1 MVDREEIENVIDALV
16 IALFRLNDKIEKQL
30 SKDKLKKASKNL
42 NKLEN
47 AISCIE
53 ELAEEIGG

>member
-1 MVDREEIENVIDALV
+1 MNLKNDIDDVIDLLE
-16 IALFRLNDKIEKQL
+16 ISLYRLNDKIEKQI
-30 SKDKLKKASKNL
+30 SKDKTKKALKNI

-53 ELAEEIGG
+53 ELAKEIGG